1 MNRELKFRAFIE
13 YESIMGNINK
23 IPVYFTFQDIFKE
36 KFPFKEQIIKFIKE
50 GNQPELYL

>member
-1 MNRELKFRAFIE
+1 MNQLKFRAFIE
-13 YESIMGNINK
+13 YESILGNINK